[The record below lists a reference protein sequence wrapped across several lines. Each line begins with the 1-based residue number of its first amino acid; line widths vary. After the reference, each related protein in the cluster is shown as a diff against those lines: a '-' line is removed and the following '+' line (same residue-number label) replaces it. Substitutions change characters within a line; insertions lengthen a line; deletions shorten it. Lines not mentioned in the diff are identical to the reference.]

1 MQASVPAT
9 VSLPVSTSSS
19 RRRSRSRSYGGRSRS
34 YPRSRSY
41 GGRRRSSR
49 LSRYQARAIAR
60 RAYVR
65 AKWPSS
71 QYAHVR
77 IPRGSAAARSLGLTP
92 GAKFSEVGPEEQ
104 ALRRGM
110 QWYGQG
116 GYFGRKLGSLVG
128 MGDLGDK
135 LGDAVW
141 SAGKSFLPGAA
152 QTIGDAVFSV
162 TDKMNATG
170 SDKLFHDAS

>member
-9 VSLPVSTSSS
+9 VSLPVSASTS
-19 RRRSRSRSYGGRSRS
+19 RRRTRSRSYGGRSRS
-34 YPRSRSY
+34 YSRGRSY

-77 IPRGSAAARSLGLTP
+77 IPRGSAAARALGLTS
-92 GAKFSEVGPEEQ
+92 GAKFSEVTPEEQ

-116 GYFGRKLGSLVG
+116 GYVGRTLGAALGGALGTMAGTGLATATKGSAAPLVPLLGAVGGKLG
-128 MGDLGDK
+128 GDFGDK
-135 LGDAVW
+135 AGDW
-141 SAGKSFLPGAA
+141 LWDRSE
-152 QTIGDAVFSV
+152 
-162 TDKMNATG
+162 
-170 SDKLFHDAS
+170 